1 MSGDTCFCSDEQ
13 LQDRRFHFFL
23 FSSSTSTVRHEW
35 QAEQHERLFLGD
47 RYPDTAA
54 PAIDLSKFKR

>member
-1 MSGDTCFCSDEQ
+1 MTHVLVATNTCWIARLHSS
-13 LQDRRFHFFL
+13 
-23 FSSSTSTVRHEW
+23 FSYSSTSTVRHEW